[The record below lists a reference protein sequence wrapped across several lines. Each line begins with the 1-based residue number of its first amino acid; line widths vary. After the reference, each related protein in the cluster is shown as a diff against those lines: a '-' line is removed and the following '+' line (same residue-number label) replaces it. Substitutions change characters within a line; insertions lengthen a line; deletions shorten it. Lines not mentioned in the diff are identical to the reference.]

1 MGVINNIKSARMEKD
16 ILQEDLARAINC
28 SLRSLSRYET
38 GESSP
43 SIEVAIR
50 IARYLDLGLD
60 DLFRF
65 EPENAENQG
74 GPHG

>member
-1 MGVINNIKSARMEKD
+1 MSVINNIKSARMERD
-16 ILQEDLARAINC
+16 ILQEDLAHAVNC
-28 SLRSLSRYET
+28 SPRSLSRYET

-43 SIEVAIR
+43 TIEMAIR

-65 EPENAENQG
+65 EP
-74 GPHG
+74 